1 MRGGRGKEMSAGHRS
16 FDTIERALRRRKFG
30 TLSTLT
36 EQTRP
41 HATGVVYAVSG
52 VSEPLVLYVTT
63 RTTTRKARNVAVY
76 PDVAFVVPVPRHFP
90 RGFPPRCI
98 QFQGT
103 ATVLPDT
110 DEGAIRAFRSSW
122 FLRRILTTEQRIV
135 AQGGQ
140 LCFIR
145 IRPDPTVFTYG
156 IGVSLWDNLRRPK
169 EAIGR
174 AAIPAGRR

>member
-63 RTTTRKARNVAVY
+63 RTTTRKARNVAVSRR
-76 PDVAFVVPVPRHFP
+76 VVFSSRARPRSCRTQTRERSGP
-90 RGFPPRCI
+90 SGRRGFC
-98 QFQGT
+98 
-103 ATVLPDT
+103 
-110 DEGAIRAFRSSW
+110 
-122 FLRRILTTEQRIV
+122 
-135 AQGGQ
+135 
-140 LCFIR
+140 
-145 IRPDPTVFTYG
+145 
-156 IGVSLWDNLRRPK
+156 
-169 EAIGR
+169 
-174 AAIPAGRR
+174 AGS